1 MGDCELMK
9 MIGGLVNG
17 DSDGGLEGGET
28 KAWVMVGFANLSLID
43 QLDWVAHLSW
53 LIFKK
58 DSN

>member
-1 MGDCELMK
+1 MMK